1 MKVPGKTVLEHCQL
15 KNGLAAGGVRCCIG
29 EKNGPLCKGT
39 FFGHTSLAA
48 SQVVATHFDIQFCL
62 VACAQVVPYYM
73 YILGTTYLYLE
84 HTRHIF
90 IQKVCFVFVYIL

>member
-48 SQVVATHFDIQFCL
+48 SQVVATYFDIQFCL

-73 YILGTTYLYLE
+73 YICRYYLPIPRT
-84 HTRHIF
+84 H
-90 IQKVCFVFVYIL
+90 

>member
-62 VACAQVVPYYM
+62 VACAQVFLYYGFNHLLM
-73 YILGTTYLYLE
+73 QVANELYFYLV
-84 HTRHIF
+84 
-90 IQKVCFVFVYIL
+90 K

>member
-29 EKNGPLCKGT
+29 EKNGLLCQGT

-62 VACAQVVPYYM
+62 VACAQVFPYYGYNHLLM
-73 YILGTTYLYLE
+73 QVANELYFYLV
-84 HTRHIF
+84 
-90 IQKVCFVFVYIL
+90 K

>member
-62 VACAQVVPYYM
+62 VACAQVFPY
-73 YILGTTYLYLE
+73 TYLYLE
-84 HTRHIF
+84 HTKHIF
-90 IQKVCFVFVYIL
+90 IQKVWFVFVYIL